1 MHDPHAHA
9 DASLPDAQAELDA
22 ATRQRLAR
30 LASVPVDVAAL
41 AARIDQAL
49 EQVDD
54 DGRRS
59 GWRWRPRRLAA
70 VAAAIAMAGSLV
82 LVLLTAMER
91 TTGPAIAESIELSQ
105 LHAQLVEGRVTTAP
119 AATIEQ
125 ANTLIARQ
133 SGEGAPRLPGLGS
146 LSGQGDLTVQS
157 CCLASV
163 RGKLVAA
170 VLLDMED
177 RPVTLIVAQSAD
189 FTHPMGQSL
198 TVAGRELFAHRL
210 GELEMVMTRHGDR
223 WLCVMGQVERA
234 RLADMAASVRF

>member
-1 MHDPHAHA
+1 MHDSHAHA

-49 EQVDD
+49 EQAD

-82 LVLLTAMER
+82 LVLLTAVER
-91 TTGPAIAESIELSQ
+91 TTGPAIAGSIELSQ

-125 ANTLIARQ
+125 ANALIARQ
-133 SGEGAPRLPGLGS
+133 SGEGALRLPGLGS

-170 VLLDMED
+170 VLLDMEG

-234 RLADMAASVRF
+234 RLADVAASVRF